1 MLHGEPAADVMLSE
15 GEAASHSGV
24 TRIFLGTEQL
34 EATGTL
40 MITNRRAPD
49 TTQTQTPHTRHSNAA
64 EPANCVCVC
73 RRVVWLPSNGQ
84 QRVQGFSLFF
94 QAIAMHAVSRDTDDF
109 PHPCLY
115 VQLDPEQNISEVSDA
130 LRQGSG
136 PASKRQRQGADGAAD
151 DLDEDEEED
160 IDYQEMRLV
169 PADGAD
175 EALDAM
181 FKAMSE
187 GAAANPDPGDD
198 DDDDEDDE
206 GGGFYT
212 NEDELL
218 AGVSSQQLSMLE
230 RYEGMLDAQPAAGAE
245 GRFDDAEEGEG
256 EEPVDTEL
264 AKETGEGR

>member
-1 MLHGEPAADVMLSE
+1 M
-15 GEAASHSGV
+15 
-24 TRIFLGTEQL
+24 
-34 EATGTL
+34 
-40 MITNRRAPD
+40 
-49 TTQTQTPHTRHSNAA
+49 
-64 EPANCVCVC
+64 
-73 RRVVWLPSNGQ
+73 WLPSNGQ

-94 QAIAMHAVSRDTDDF
+94 QAIAMHAVSRDTSDF

-136 PASKRQRQGADGAAD
+136 PASKRQRHESGSAAD

-160 IDYQEMRLV
+160 VDYQEMRLV

-175 EALDAM
+175 AALDAM
-181 FKAMSE
+181 FKAMSD

-198 DDDDEDDE
+198 EDDEDDE
-206 GGGFYT
+206 GGFYT

-230 RYEGMLDAQPAAGAE
+230 RYEGMLNAQPAADAD
-245 GRFDDAEEGEG
+245 GRFDDAEEEEEEEQVDAEQAKEMG
-256 EEPVDTEL
+256 EE
-264 AKETGEGR
+264 R

>member
-1 MLHGEPAADVMLSE
+1 M
-15 GEAASHSGV
+15 
-24 TRIFLGTEQL
+24 R
-34 EATGTL
+34 
-40 MITNRRAPD
+40 
-49 TTQTQTPHTRHSNAA
+49 
-64 EPANCVCVC
+64 

-94 QAIAMHAVSRDTDDF
+94 QAIAMHAVSRDTSDF

-136 PASKRQRQGADGAAD
+136 PASKRQRHDGGSAAD
-151 DLDEDEEED
+151 DLEEDEEEED

-169 PADGAD
+169 PVDGVDA
-175 EALDAM
+175 ALDAM

-198 DDDDEDDE
+198 DDDDDDE
-206 GGGFYT
+206 GGFYT

-230 RYEGMLDAQPAAGAE
+230 RYEGMLNAQPAADAD
-245 GRFDDAEEGEG
+245 GRFDDAEEEEEEG
-256 EEPVDTEL
+256 EEEEQQQAGAEQ
-264 AKETGEGR
+264 AKETGEER